1 MLKHFRSGS
10 KRIRTLWWVLTIGTV
25 VTFIGGFIFI
35 FGSGAGD
42 SSRDAAAPS
51 VVGSVGP
58 AEITQADLANATQV
72 AMSQYK
78 MQYGTDPAGRDA
90 AMLNEQVWNN
100 ILTEKAIEAE
110 ARRLGLKVTD
120 PEVVFAVKNTPP
132 PDVAQNPAFQ
142 TNGRFDPAKWTRALS
157 DPSINWSPLEDRM
170 RQMLPGQ
177 RLEERVIAGVKIS
190 EPELR
195 RLYDLQYQ
203 KAVVTGALLPLDV
216 APIDST
222 KLNAAAQKAYF
233 DAHTE
238 EFIGP
243 AQAQVELVSIPRT
256 VGAAADTTAK
266 KEADDIVRLARGGSD
281 FATLAKE
288 RSQGPY
294 AERGGDLGSDVPLS
308 RLPPQLQ
315 SAFATLPVGAVTDP
329 IKDGPTYFIFKLNE
343 RKVVGTEP
351 VVRMSQIQVPIRP
364 SQESLDHDR
373 DLLLKLRKEAAAGKL
388 AEVAAKRQIVSMSTG
403 WFGENEYVPM
413 LIQMP
418 QIQRWALAAKK
429 GEVSRAFANES
440 GWIVAQVTDRR
451 EAGPRPFESVRDDVR
466 RELEQS
472 LRQAKPLAAA
482 DRIVAAIKG
491 GQPFEAAAAANG
503 AVVFTTQPFPRT
515 TPDPRLTAAPRAV
528 GLAFGLAPGQVG
540 PPVASSNGVL
550 VIRKD
555 SEQPGSAA
563 QFDSLRASLSQTML
577 STRQRRYVSA
587 WVQTN
592 TRQRRGEQQRSER
605 ASVPSSRQRVLRR
618 ALDHRCSCRIAP
630 C

>member
-10 KRIRTLWWVLTIGTV
+10 KRIRTLWWILTIGTV

-42 SSRDAAAPS
+42 NSRGAAAPS
-51 VVGSVGP
+51 VVGSVGQ

-72 AMSQYK
+72 ALSQYK
-78 MQYGTDPAGRDA
+78 AQYGTDPAGRDA

-110 ARRLGLKVTD
+110 ARRLGITVTD

-132 PDVAQNPAFQ
+132 PDVAQNPAFL
-142 TNGRFDPAKWTRALS
+142 TNGRFDPNKWSQALT

-195 RLYDLQYQ
+195 RLYDLQYE
-203 KAVVTGALLPLDV
+203 KAVVTAALLPLDV

-222 KLNAAAQKAYF
+222 KLNAAAQKAYYE
-233 DAHTE
+233 AHKG

-256 VGAAADTTAK
+256 VGPNEDKSAK
-266 KEADDIVRLARGGSD
+266 DLADDIVKEARGGAD
-281 FATLAKE
+281 FAALARE
-288 RSQGPY
+288 RSEGPY
-294 AERGGDLGSDVPLS
+294 AERGGDLGSDIPLS

-343 RKVVGTEP
+343 RKVAGTEP

-364 SQESLDHDR
+364 SQESVDRDR
-373 DLLLKLRKEAAAGKL
+373 DLIVKLRKEAAAGKL
-388 AEVAAKRQIVSMSTG
+388 AEVAAKRQIVSMNSG

-418 QIQRWALAAKK
+418 QIQRWAMSAKK

-440 GWIVAQVTDRR
+440 GWIVAQVVDRR

-482 DRIVAAIKG
+482 ERIVAAVKA

-503 AVVFTTQPFPRT
+503 AVVFTTQPFART

-550 VIRKD
+550 VVRKD
-555 SEQPGSAA
+555 AAQPGTAA

-577 STRQRRYVSA
+577 STRQRRFVSA
-587 WVQTN
+587 WVQKTVEAQKVSDKRPEIEEL
-592 TRQRRGEQQRSER
+592 TQ
-605 ASVPSSRQRVLRR
+605 
-618 ALDHRCSCRIAP
+618 
-630 C
+630 